1 MSNEDI
7 NVIIRNF
14 LHDKTMLGQSFR
26 EIKMFHFEVLYLR
39 LKYASWRQTNN
50 NDIISIIS
58 DHMNWQNYPQMT
70 VLGEL

>member
-39 LKYASWRQTNN
+39 LKYAS
-50 NDIISIIS
+50 
-58 DHMNWQNYPQMT
+58 
-70 VLGEL
+70 